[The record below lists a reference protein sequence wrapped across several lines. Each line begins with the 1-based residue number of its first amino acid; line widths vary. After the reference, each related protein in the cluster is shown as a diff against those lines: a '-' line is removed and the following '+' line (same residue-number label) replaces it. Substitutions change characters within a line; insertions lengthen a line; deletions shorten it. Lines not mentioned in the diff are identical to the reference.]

1 MDIAGV
7 DEDDVARA
15 IHVCRVI
22 DLEDTFSGQ
31 VQKDLKV
38 IVKVVL
44 NELDLIDKHLDVFD
58 LRVFDDFN
66 TTTFHIQKNRKK
78 MRKLSYLKNASLS
91 I

>member
-31 VQKDLKV
+31 VQKDLEV
-38 IVKVVL
+38 VVKVVL

-58 LRVFDDFN
+58 LRVFDYFN
-66 TTTFHIQKNRKK
+66 TTTFHI
-78 MRKLSYLKNASLS
+78 
-91 I
+91 

>member
-38 IVKVVL
+38 VVKVVL

-58 LRVFDDFN
+58 LRVFDYFN
-66 TTTFHIQKNRKK
+66 TTTFHI
-78 MRKLSYLKNASLS
+78 
-91 I
+91 